1 MNYKVKLRK
10 FSLQDL
16 NRIMRIEKSSF
27 PKDAYSEEK
36 FKYLYKKYPDG
47 FIVAQTL
54 KDVAGYIIAYKFRN
68 TAEFDSL
75 AIDKK
80 YRKLGMGKKL
90 AFFML
95 RKFTKVGL
103 KKAFLEVR
111 ATNKNAISFY
121 EKMGFK
127 IKKTIKDFYGK
138 GEDAYLMER
147 QLITRKAQE

>member
-1 MNYKVKLRK
+1 MW
-10 FSLQDL
+10 
-16 NRIMRIEKSSF
+16 IEKSSF

-36 FKYLYKKYPDG
+36 FKYLFKKYPSG
-47 FIVAQTL
+47 FIVAQTP

-90 AFFML
+90 AYFML
-95 RKFTKVGL
+95 RKFNKVGL
-103 KKAFLEVR
+103 KKALLEVR
-111 ATNKNAISFY
+111 TTNKNAISFY

-127 IKKTIKDFYGK
+127 IKKTLKDFYGK
-138 GEDAYLMER
+138 KENGYLMEKR
-147 QLITRKAQE
+147 LSREKSSSGAFSL